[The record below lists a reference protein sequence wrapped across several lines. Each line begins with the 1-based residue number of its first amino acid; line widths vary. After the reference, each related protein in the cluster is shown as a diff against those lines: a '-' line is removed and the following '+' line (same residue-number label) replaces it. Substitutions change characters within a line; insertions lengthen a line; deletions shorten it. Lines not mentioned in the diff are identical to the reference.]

1 MNPAVKILG
10 TSAGIGVAIILG
22 FIIYG
27 ELTRPV
33 GFEFNEGTW
42 IVGNGLSKG
51 LMLKYD
57 IEKPEKSMLV
67 RLDFKD
73 KVDGNWLVMITIND
87 DQDNAKEV
95 ILSDTLVGVDIP
107 EDFEEW
113 KDIKDTL
120 LWIVN
125 YVFEPKP
132 LVANSVWSTIQY
144 KLQTVEFK
152 LVAKEDISIASG
164 NFNAF
169 KLAYYLGYQGGGEFW
184 IVKDMPLP
192 IKAEVKDQDGML
204 EFRYELVDY
213 SL

>member
-22 FIIYG
+22 FIVYG
-27 ELTRPV
+27 EITRPV

-42 IVGNGLSKG
+42 VVGNGLKQG
-51 LMLKYD
+51 LMLKYN
-57 IEKPEKSMLV
+57 IEEQDKSMVVTLN
-67 RLDFKD
+67 FKD
-73 KVDGNWLVMITIND
+73 KVNNNWLVDITIND
-87 DQDNAKEV
+87 DPDTAREI

-113 KDIKDTL
+113 RDVKDTL

-132 LVANSVWSTIQY
+132 LIANSVWSTIQLE
-144 KLQTVEFK
+144 LQTVELK
-152 LVAKEDISIASG
+152 LIAKEDLSLESG
-164 NFNAF
+164 EFDAY

-184 IVKDMPLP
+184 IVKDIPLP
-192 IKAEVKDQDGML
+192 IKAEVTDQDGML
-204 EFRYELVDY
+204 IFRYELIDY
-213 SL
+213 NL